1 MLNKLNTR
9 EREHLAR
16 VKELPC
22 SVCDANGPSEAH
34 HMKQHRQYTCIA
46 LCESCHRGALM
57 GLHGQRRA
65 WAIHKMDEADA
76 LNVTIQRLLELKSN

>member
-22 SVCDANGPSEAH
+22 SVCDASGPSEAH

-76 LNVTIQRLLELKSN
+76 LNVTIQRLMDLKA